1 MVAANSVQAR
11 LENSRVIPRIIPS
24 SASVNGRPQN
34 ARPSPIVTGIA
45 SDLLH
50 AGSHAYVTGIFR
62 ESPENSSPRTSRMY
76 KLQGQALPPA
86 NQSLL
91 RERSLPPLRLPPRQ
105 SLRLAD
111 DLLAHLPG
119 VDGHLRAFTSH
130 ARAQAAV
137 GLVELRFRRVARL
150 ARLLVILV

>member
-50 AGSHAYVTGIFR
+50 AASHAYVTGIFR
-62 ESPENSSPRTSRMY
+62 ESLENSSPRTSRMY
-76 KLQGQALPPA
+76 KLQGQAVG
-86 NQSLL
+86 
-91 RERSLPPLRLPPRQ
+91 RSYLENSGVQDWAAGVQTTHRQAVAYRHRRL
-105 SLRLAD
+105 
-111 DLLAHLPG
+111 
-119 VDGHLRAFTSH
+119 
-130 ARAQAAV
+130 
-137 GLVELRFRRVARL
+137 
-150 ARLLVILV
+150 

>member
-1 MVAANSVQAR
+1 MVAANSVKAR

-76 KLQGQALPPA
+76 KLQGQASRPVPVERPFRLPC
-86 NQSLL
+86 
-91 RERSLPPLRLPPRQ
+91 PPFLGAFFLRLRPYPYNLGCSARI
-105 SLRLAD
+105 SSAC
-111 DLLAHLPG
+111 
-119 VDGHLRAFTSH
+119 
-130 ARAQAAV
+130 ARA
-137 GLVELRFRRVARL
+137 
-150 ARLLVILV
+150 LLI

>member
-11 LENSRVIPRIIPS
+11 LENSRVIPGIIPS

-86 NQSLL
+86 NQAQPSVVSLL
-91 RERSLPPLRLPPRQ
+91 ISDNPDWSKHECGAAYPGCGPAFQRVQPPQSPPQARLPAPH
-105 SLRLAD
+105 RLSILIGD
-111 DLLAHLPG
+111 SNLG
-119 VDGHLRAFTSH
+119 VTRATSP
-130 ARAQAAV
+130 
-137 GLVELRFRRVARL
+137 
-150 ARLLVILV
+150 

>member
-1 MVAANSVQAR
+1 MVAANSVEVR
-11 LENSRVIPRIIPS
+11 LESARVIPRIIPS

-76 KLQGQALPPA
+76 KLQQ
-86 NQSLL
+86 QLL
-91 RERSLPPLRLPPRQ
+91 SQLLFRLRPLLCG
-105 SLRLAD
+105 AD
-111 DLLAHLPG
+111 RRHG
-119 VDGHLRAFTSH
+119 FH
-130 ARAQAAV
+130 V
-137 GLVELRFRRVARL
+137 GGGIYLNLHQWLV
-150 ARLLVILV
+150 

>member
-1 MVAANSVQAR
+1 MVAANSVKAR

-76 KLQGQALPPA
+76 KLQGQAEAPA
-86 NQSLL
+86 
-91 RERSLPPLRLPPRQ
+91 PPRIGK
-105 SLRLAD
+105 
-111 DLLAHLPG
+111 LLP
-119 VDGHLRAFTSH
+119 T
-130 ARAQAAV
+130 
-137 GLVELRFRRVARL
+137 RRVFRSGS
-150 ARLLVILV
+150 RGGR

>member
-11 LENSRVIPRIIPS
+11 LESSRGIPRIIPS

-76 KLQGQALPPA
+76 KLQGAVHITALCSARDVPSHGRNHLDGAAARRDGTGARVVVAGGPALP
-86 NQSLL
+86 
-91 RERSLPPLRLPPRQ
+91 
-105 SLRLAD
+105 
-111 DLLAHLPG
+111 DLS
-119 VDGHLRAFTSH
+119 RA
-130 ARAQAAV
+130 A
-137 GLVELRFRRVARL
+137 
-150 ARLLVILV
+150 

>member
-76 KLQGQALPPA
+76 KLQWQAEACPTKE
-86 NQSLL
+86 Q
-91 RERSLPPLRLPPRQ
+91 
-105 SLRLAD
+105 
-111 DLLAHLPG
+111 
-119 VDGHLRAFTSH
+119 
-130 ARAQAAV
+130 
-137 GLVELRFRRVARL
+137 GLGGIWKAWTFRRLCGR
-150 ARLLVILV
+150 RYRSS

>member
-76 KLQGQALPPA
+76 KLQGQAGGLSYLENGGFVPQAAGGGTVQAPPA
-86 NQSLL
+86 GF
-91 RERSLPPLRLPPRQ
+91 PPIHGARHRT
-105 SLRLAD
+105 R
-111 DLLAHLPG
+111 
-119 VDGHLRAFTSH
+119 RAP
-130 ARAQAAV
+130 AA
-137 GLVELRFRRVARL
+137 
-150 ARLLVILV
+150 

>member
-62 ESPENSSPRTSRMY
+62 ESPEDSSPRTSRMY
-76 KLQGQALPPA
+76 KLHQQAKAPA
-86 NQSLL
+86 
-91 RERSLPPLRLPPRQ
+91 PPRQ
-105 SLRLAD
+105 KTRTTAKTTT
-111 DLLAHLPG
+111 LPPI
-119 VDGHLRAFTSH
+119 RPIQRPS
-130 ARAQAAV
+130 R
-137 GLVELRFRRVARL
+137 
-150 ARLLVILV
+150 

>member
-76 KLQGQALPPA
+76 KLQGQALSPVTGVCTFF
-86 NQSLL
+86 
-91 RERSLPPLRLPPRQ
+91 RQ
-105 SLRLAD
+105 RQRRYGSGRW
-111 DLLAHLPG
+111 
-119 VDGHLRAFTSH
+119 
-130 ARAQAAV
+130 
-137 GLVELRFRRVARL
+137 GLIRDQR
-150 ARLLVILV
+150 

>member
-76 KLQGQALPPA
+76 KLQGQAGGLSYLENGGFVQQAAGGETVQAPEAGIHPIPAARPDQVGPDAARSGGKHHPPA
-86 NQSLL
+86 PQS
-91 RERSLPPLRLPPRQ
+91 P
-105 SLRLAD
+105 
-111 DLLAHLPG
+111 
-119 VDGHLRAFTSH
+119 
-130 ARAQAAV
+130 AQKNT
-137 GLVELRFRRVARL
+137 
-150 ARLLVILV
+150 

>member
-24 SASVNGRPQN
+24 SASVNGQPQN

-76 KLQGQALPPA
+76 KLQGRSQA
-86 NQSLL
+86 
-91 RERSLPPLRLPPRQ
+91 PPLFSRDDQ
-105 SLRLAD
+105 SGGSGGEA
-111 DLLAHLPG
+111 
-119 VDGHLRAFTSH
+119 T
-130 ARAQAAV
+130 
-137 GLVELRFRRVARL
+137 
-150 ARLLVILV
+150 